1 MLLPPRLR
9 APARMIFPRK
19 QVDAISVLSLQ
30 QTDPR
35 GRTPLVFPS
44 LVVCMSQCN
53 LVLCGIKVSIPS
65 SFRVMLLTGLR
76 GGTQPDPFI
85 LFMSCV
91 FTDNRHGVMVCEF
104 SPHCF
109 LQALALLVRAR
120 YHVYAS
126 LWRWLPT
133 LRPSTP
139 LPMITSQG
147 YQ

>member
-1 MLLPPRLR
+1 
-9 APARMIFPRK
+9 MILPRK

-53 LVLCGIKVSIPS
+53 HVLCGIKVSIPS
-65 SFRVMLLTGLR
+65 SDQPSFRVMLLTGLR

-120 YHVYAS
+120 HHVHAS

-133 LRPSTP
+133 VLCRE
-139 LPMITSQG
+139 LIYHHM
-147 YQ
+147 

>member
-1 MLLPPRLR
+1 
-9 APARMIFPRK
+9 MIFPRK

-30 QTDPR
+30 Q
-35 GRTPLVFPS
+35 PLVFPS
-44 LVVCMSQCN
+44 LVVCMPQCN
-53 LVLCGIKVSIPS
+53 LVLCGIKVGIPS
-65 SFRVMLLTGLR
+65 SDQPSFRVMLFTGLR